1 MKEIQTVGIVGLGAL
16 GIIFAHQLTLGAGY
30 ENVKVLADA
39 GRTARYKK
47 EGVFLNG
54 EYCNF
59 HYVDAA
65 EESTSLDLLLFAV
78 KFNALEASIAECR
91 HLVGPDTTIISAL
104 NGISSEQVL
113 SDAFGKEK
121 IVWCV
126 AQKMSAV
133 KDGNRAVCPIFG
145 ELALGVPAGQ
155 DDRRLQALTAFF
167 DQIKFPYSLPEDIQV
182 HMWSKL
188 LCNTGCNQ
196 AAMVFQ
202 CGYGGLKV
210 PGPARD
216 AMLGAMREVVQVANA
231 EGVPLSEQDV
241 SEWDSIIL
249 DFPNDGEPSMRQDGK
264 AHRRSEVELFSGTIR
279 RLAAKHG
286 IAVPVNDWLYGQVQ
300 EIESAY

>member
-16 GIIFAHQLTLGAGY
+16 GVIFAHQLTQGAGY
-30 ENVKVLADA
+30 ENVKVLANAD
-39 GRTARYKK
+39 RTARYKK

-54 EYCNF
+54 ERCAF
-59 HYVDAA
+59 HYADAA
-65 EESTSLDLLLFAV
+65 AENKPLDLLLFSV
-78 KFNALEASIAECR
+78 KFGALESSIAECR
-91 HLVGPDTTIISAL
+91 HLVGPDTTVISAL
-104 NGISSEQVL
+104 NGISSEQIL

-133 KDGNRAVCPIFG
+133 KDGNRATCPIFG
-145 ELALGVPAGQ
+145 ELALGVPMGQ
-155 DDRRLQALTAFF
+155 DDCRLRALTAFF
-167 DQIKFPYSLPEDIQV
+167 DRVKFPYCLPENIQV

-202 CGYGGLKV
+202 CGYGELQV

-241 SEWDSIIL
+241 AEWDSIIRA
-249 DFPNDGEPSMRQDGK
+249 FPANGEPSMRQDGK
-264 AHRRSEVELFSGTIR
+264 AHRKSEVELFSGTIR
-279 RLAAKHG
+279 RLAAKHD
-286 IAVPVNDWLYGQVQ
+286 IAVPVNDRLYRQVQ
-300 EIESAY
+300 EMESAY

>member
-16 GIIFAHQLTLGAGY
+16 GVIFAHQLTQGAGF
-30 ENVKVLADA
+30 EQVKVLADTQ
-39 GRTARYKK
+39 RTARYEK
-47 EGVFLNG
+47 EGIFLNG
-54 EYCNF
+54 ERCAF
-59 HYVDAA
+59 HYADTAA
-65 EESTSLDLLLFAV
+65 QTEPLDLLLFAV
-78 KFNALEASIAECR
+78 KFGALESAIEECR

-121 IVWCV
+121 VVWCV

-133 KDGNRAVCPIFG
+133 KEGNRATCPVFG

-155 DDRRLQALTAFF
+155 DDSRLRALTAFF
-167 DQIKFPYSLPEDIQV
+167 DRVHFPYSLPQNIQV

-196 AAMVFQ
+196 SAMVFQ
-202 CGYGGLKV
+202 CGYRNLQI

-216 AMLGAMREVVQVANA
+216 AMLGAMQEVVQVANA
-231 EGVPLSEQDV
+231 EGVPLSEKDV
-241 SEWDSIIL
+241 QEWDSIIQT
-249 DFPNDGEPSMRQDGK
+249 FPGDGEPSMRQDGK
-264 AHRRSEVELFSGTIR
+264 AHRKSEVELFAGTIR

-286 IAVPVNDWLYGQVQ
+286 IPVPVNDWLYQQVQ
-300 EIESAY
+300 EMESRY

>member
-16 GIIFAHQLTLGAGY
+16 GVIFAHQLTQGAGY
-30 ENVKVLADA
+30 ENVKVLANAD
-39 GRTARYKK
+39 RTARYKK

-54 EYCNF
+54 ERCAF
-59 HYVDAA
+59 HYADAA
-65 EESTSLDLLLFAV
+65 AENKPLDLLLFSV
-78 KFNALEASIAECR
+78 KFGALESSIAECR
-91 HLVGPDTTIISAL
+91 HLVGPDTTVISAL
-104 NGISSEQVL
+104 NGISSEQIL

-133 KDGNRAVCPIFG
+133 KDGNRATCPIFG
-145 ELALGVPAGQ
+145 ELALGVPMGQ
-155 DDRRLQALTAFF
+155 DDCRLRALTAFF
-167 DQIKFPYSLPEDIQV
+167 DRVKFPYCLPENIQV

-202 CGYGGLKV
+202 CGYGELQV

-241 SEWDSIIL
+241 AEWDSIIRA
-249 DFPNDGEPSMRQDGK
+249 FPANGEPSMRQDGK
-264 AHRRSEVELFSGTIR
+264 AHRKSEVELFSGTIR

-286 IAVPVNDWLYGQVQ
+286 IAVPVNDRLYRQVQ
-300 EIESAY
+300 EMESAY

>member
-16 GIIFAHQLTLGAGY
+16 GVIFAQQLTQGAGY
-30 ENVKVLADA
+30 ENVKVLANAD
-39 GRTARYKK
+39 RTARYKK

-54 EYCNF
+54 ERCAF
-59 HYVDAA
+59 HYADAA
-65 EESTSLDLLLFAV
+65 AENKPLDLLLFSV
-78 KFNALEASIAECR
+78 KFGALEPSIAECR
-91 HLVGPDTTIISAL
+91 HLVGPDTTVISAL
-104 NGISSEQVL
+104 NGISSEQIL

-133 KDGNRAVCPIFG
+133 KDGNRATCPIFG
-145 ELALGVPAGQ
+145 ELALGVPMGQ
-155 DDRRLQALTAFF
+155 DDCRLRALTAFF
-167 DQIKFPYSLPEDIQV
+167 GRVKFPYCLPENIQV

-202 CGYGGLKV
+202 CGYGELQV

-241 SEWDSIIL
+241 AEWDSIIRA
-249 DFPNDGEPSMRQDGK
+249 FPANGEPSMRQDGK
-264 AHRRSEVELFSGTIR
+264 AHRKSEVELFSGTIR

-286 IAVPVNDWLYGQVQ
+286 IAVPVNDRLYRQVQ
-300 EIESAY
+300 EMESAY

>member
-16 GIIFAHQLTLGAGY
+16 GVIFTHQLTRGAGY

-39 GRTARYKK
+39 NRIARYKRD
-47 EGVFLNG
+47 GVFLNG
-54 EYCNF
+54 ERCTF
-59 HYVDAA
+59 HYADAA
-65 EESTSLDLLLFAV
+65 AESKPPDLLLFAV
-78 KFNALEASIAECR
+78 KFGALEASIAECR
-91 HLVGPDTTIISAL
+91 HLVGPDTTVISAL
-104 NGISSEQVL
+104 NGISSERVL

-133 KDGNRAVCPIFG
+133 KDGSHVICPVFG
-145 ELALGVPAGQ
+145 ELALGVPSRQ
-155 DDRRLQALTAFF
+155 DERRLQALTAFF
-167 DQIKFPYSLPEDIQV
+167 DRVKFPYSLPENIQV

-210 PGPARD
+210 PGSARD

-231 EGVPLSEQDV
+231 EGVPLSEKDV
-241 SEWDSIIL
+241 AEWDSIIL
-249 DFPNDGEPSMRQDGK
+249 DFPSDGEPSMRQDGK
-264 AHRRSEVELFSGTIR
+264 AHRKSEVELFSGTIR

-286 IAVPVNDWLYGQVQ
+286 IAVPINDWLYRQVQ
-300 EIESAY
+300 EMESAY

>member
-16 GIIFAHQLTLGAGY
+16 GVIFAHQLTQGAGY
-30 ENVKVLADA
+30 ENVKVLANAD
-39 GRTARYKK
+39 RTARYKK

-54 EYCNF
+54 ERCAF
-59 HYVDAA
+59 HYADAA
-65 EESTSLDLLLFAV
+65 AENKPLDLLLFSV
-78 KFNALEASIAECR
+78 KFGALESSIAECR
-91 HLVGPDTTIISAL
+91 HLVGPDTTVISAL
-104 NGISSEQVL
+104 NGISSEQIL

-133 KDGNRAVCPIFG
+133 KDGNRATCPIFG
-145 ELALGVPAGQ
+145 ELALGVPMGQ
-155 DDRRLQALTAFF
+155 DDCRLRALTAFF
-167 DQIKFPYSLPEDIQV
+167 DRVKFPYCLPENIQV

-202 CGYGGLKV
+202 CGYGELQV

-231 EGVPLSEQDV
+231 EDVPLSEQDV
-241 SEWDSIIL
+241 AEWDSIIRA
-249 DFPNDGEPSMRQDGK
+249 FPANGEPSMRQDGK
-264 AHRRSEVELFSGTIR
+264 AHRKSEVELFSGTIR
-279 RLAAKHG
+279 RLAAKHD
-286 IAVPVNDWLYGQVQ
+286 IAVPVNDRLYRQVQ
-300 EIESAY
+300 EMESAY